1 MSVIAASTLA
11 IVASLLG
18 PVSLA
23 AATDDPDRIWEPPNS
38 PITQTPSIPARDANA
53 RATEAKPRQTAA
65 KAAERRPVEEAS
77 ATVDLVKAQATG
89 RTQAAG
95 LPVWLAPADP
105 TAPRTATASG
115 SVHVT
120 QLSSKDAAAAG
131 VDGLL
136 VKLEPKDVKGSGK
149 VQVALDI
156 SALDAAGAGSFSQ
169 RGRLVLLPSCAL
181 TTPNVQA
188 CRTKTPVDT
197 HLDADRKQVVA
208 DVDLSARTAAAPQ
221 PFAAASAQSGTGP
234 MLLAQDT
241 TASGGGGDY
250 KASGLD
256 PSAGWSAGGSSG
268 AMTYAYG
275 VQSPSTL
282 GGQVP
287 AVSLNYN
294 SSSVDGKTSATNS
307 QASWIGDGWD
317 YTPGFIER
325 SYKPC
330 DKAGIA
336 GSGDLC
342 WAGQN
347 ATMSLGGHSGQLV
360 RDDTSGVWR
369 LKDDDGTK
377 IEFRTGASN
386 GAENGEY
393 VKVTDTSGN
402 AYYFGAN
409 HLPAADGSAVTGTG
423 PATNSVSTVPVYSP
437 AAGDPCNAKTWCQ
450 MAQRWGLD
458 YIVDAHGNLVT
469 VTWSP
474 ESNSYS
480 RGGGQNNGTGTLTT
494 YVRANLPARIA
505 YGQLLSEQLAAG
517 GTLEPAARIDFKTAE
532 RCLADASFD
541 CDPAKRTVANK
552 LKWPDVPVDQECTSG
567 QTCTNVS
574 PTFFTA
580 RRLVGI
586 DTAVRS
592 NNTWKDVDSY
602 VLTQSFPPTGDAGGE
617 VPLWLDRIQRTGK
630 AATTSSESVPLPPVS
645 FDPTML
651 PNRVDGVASS
661 ANGATFL
668 DNHRPRIEMIHTE
681 TGGTL
686 HVDYELPGCSRLQ
699 NVMPRAED
707 DNDMACFP
715 VRWTPPGSLAGSDP
729 ILDWFNHY
737 RVKSTTVEDLAN
749 TTSKSTVTAYTYG
762 KAAWHRD
769 DSEYTDPKSRT
780 WGDFR
785 GFATVTAV
793 TGADDTPKTKTRT
806 TYLQGLDGDRTRTGT
821 RSVHVADAL
830 GESVTDDDWLSGS
843 VLQSETFDNAGDATA
858 SAVTVN
864 RLTAPYTTATHA
876 KTGSTTLDVPVIARY
891 AGTVSTSTT
900 KDKKTDGSD
909 QVTSTTTTM
918 DPAAGNRVTSAL
930 SKATALPDTC
940 IRTAYATGPDPQR
953 TDLVA
958 ETLQVS
964 GTNACTVKPNSG
976 NTVSGARVLYDGK
989 PYQQADATADP
1000 TTSQVLGSFDG
1011 SGNAGYVTTS
1021 TSTFDSYG
1029 RVATVTDPIS
1039 TDAQHPKGTATTATT
1054 YTVAA
1059 AGELP
1064 TSVTST
1070 APAPGSTGTWKTVTT
1085 LDPRRNL
1092 PLTVTNPNGK
1102 ISSEAYDA
1110 LGRLTGVWQPG
1121 RATTTSAN
1129 IAYTYTLDPDRK
1141 VPAYVTTSS
1150 LTSDTT
1156 PPTYHRSIAVMD
1168 GLGRIRQTQENAV
1181 GTGTYTGRLV
1191 SDTLYDSHGRA
1202 YKTNAPWYNSSAPS
1216 GTLVNPDTAPGQSA
1230 DDVIPSQTVLTFDG
1244 RGRTVASTFRSMGA
1258 DQWST
1263 TTAYPGADRVDTTPP
1278 KGSAPT
1284 TTITDARGR
1293 TGELWQYGTA
1303 APTGQAAD
1311 ATITRYTY
1319 TVDGKP
1325 LTRKDAAG
1333 NTWSYEYDQRGRQT
1347 KATDPDSG
1355 VSLQTWDDAGRLT
1368 SNTDARNTT
1377 LSYTYDLIGRKTG
1390 VFSGGTAG
1398 ANKLAAWT
1406 FDTATNGKGKPA
1418 SSTRYTSGVGGP
1430 AYTTAVTGYDSA
1442 NHPTGTTIT
1451 IPGTEV
1457 GQAAGTTFTYT
1468 TSSTYDQITGNVQN
1482 TQLPAVGDL
1491 PKEEI
1496 GYSYGI
1502 DGILQSYSGLVWYP
1516 GQTNTSVV
1524 YDRQSQVDAFGRPT
1538 STVVNPYGTQ
1548 VVART
1553 VYDQATGQT
1562 LSQSVDR
1569 QTQTAAPT
1577 QLTAYTYNPAG
1588 RVTSI
1593 TDTPDNAPA
1602 LADRQC
1608 FTYDALGRLTT
1619 AWTDK
1624 GGITTPAAAEH
1635 KVLSQ
1640 GACTNTT
1647 PTSGAVAPA
1656 TNTVG
1661 GGNPYW
1667 QDYTY
1672 DVTGNRTSLTDHA
1685 VGSSAPVV
1693 LNPSQVTQ
1701 IAAASDAG
1709 QSWGVALA
1717 NGKLWTSRQNADGTW
1732 GLYTDLMAQAGP
1744 LSSVTSVSAAVSN
1757 GQLQVMAVAGGK
1769 IWHTLRKADGTWQ
1782 AWGDVFSVVGTLASP
1797 SQLALTST
1805 SSGLEVLTFSGGKL
1819 WHTLR
1824 KADGTWQTQGWG
1836 DVFSVVGTLSS
1847 PTQMAAAAT
1856 GSGLEI
1862 GVAAGGKLWH
1872 TVRASSGTWQAQGWG
1887 DVYSVTGAL
1896 TGAQT
1901 GAGQLAL
1908 ANTTAGLQVVNLAS
1922 GKPWHVIRN
1931 SAGQWTTWADV
1942 TTTAGAVP
1950 ALTTIGAVGYGTD
1963 LKLLGAGSG
1972 KIDYSKRNDSSSTW
1986 SPWTQL
1992 AQTATANTTTT
2003 STYPTAG
2010 TVNTPSGSA
2019 GTGGAHAL
2027 LGTSSTGPAGSSSAG
2042 LKYDAAGNTTEIAD
2056 TSGKTTYTWNA
2067 EGRLAKTSQADG
2079 DTTYLYDADGN
2090 QLIRRNPGGKI
2101 TISLGAD
2108 EATYDLTTKKLSGT
2122 RYYPMPNGITAVRT
2136 GSSTTLSFQISDH
2149 HGTGTLAID
2158 SATLQVARRPSDPF
2172 GNPRGTQP
2180 TTWAGDHGFVGG
2192 TKDETTGLTNL
2203 GAREY
2208 QPLLG
2213 RFLNPDPLLR
2223 VTDPQQWN
2231 GYAYSNNDPVSSS
2244 DPTGLFNAAQTDG
2257 GGATGTADSDV
2268 PENSSPSDAQS
2279 ANTNK
2284 TKVKKKTFW
2293 NKVTDWGYHHGGAVL
2308 GAVVEGVT
2316 YAGCWAGATAGA
2328 AETGGTSLL
2337 AAAAGCGAASAAV
2350 GAWTTNM
2357 LTPGAD
2363 HSLGGVATDM
2373 AVAATVGAL
2382 FSAGSHAASEV
2393 ITPLVRKV
2401 IGGAADEAAA
2411 AGRAASKS
2419 SGGCPTPN
2427 SFPAGTLVLLA
2438 DGTTKPIDQ
2447 LAQGDQVTATDPET
2461 DTTTAET
2468 VTNTF
2473 TTPDDQEFTHL
2484 TLTTGEGPAPLT
2496 TLTSTQHHP
2505 FWDVT
2510 TGKWTDAAELKTGDK
2525 VRTATGNTM
2534 TVLEVTNYLTDPTTA
2549 YNLTV
2554 ADLHTYYVL
2563 AGTTPVLVHNS
2574 CGPVKNSKAD
2584 DLPFEQMA
2592 ADFEG
2597 VAKISAGT
2605 PEFTQ
2610 AAAGNGSYLWTVG
2623 EGGELNMVRSS
2634 PGIHHTI
2641 ASGGEP
2647 VMAAGQVTFN
2657 GGRVTSFDNMTG
2669 HYTPT
2674 PECACV
2680 FIQRGVDAFAAQ
2692 GVRIPLNAIR
2702 DYGGMAP

>member
-1 MSVIAASTLA
+1 M
-11 IVASLLG
+11 
-18 PVSLA
+18 
-23 AATDDPDRIWEPPNS
+23 
-38 PITQTPSIPARDANA
+38 
-53 RATEAKPRQTAA
+53 
-65 KAAERRPVEEAS
+65 ERKEVKEAS
-77 ATVDLVKAQATG
+77 ATIDLAKARSADRVQAT
-89 RTQAAG
+89 G

-105 TAPRTATASG
+105 MAPRVEAASG
-115 SVHVT
+115 SVDVT
-120 QLSSKDAAAAG
+120 QLSSKAAAAAG

-136 VKLEPKDVKGSGK
+136 VKLEPKNVKDAGK
-149 VQVALDI
+149 VQVALDV
-156 SALDAAGAGSFSQ
+156 SALDAASAGAFSQ

-181 TTPNVQA
+181 TTPDVQA
-188 CRTKTPVDT
+188 CRTKTPVAA
-197 HLDADRKQVVA
+197 HVDADRKQVVA
-208 DVDLSARTAAAPQ
+208 DVDLSARATPSSQSA
-221 PFAAASAQSGTGP
+221 FAATGAQSGAGP

-250 KASGLD
+250 KASDLN
-256 PSAGWSAGGSSG
+256 PSAGWSAGSSSG
-268 AMTYAYG
+268 GMTYSYA

-287 AVSLNYN
+287 AVSFGYD

-325 SYKPC
+325 TYKPC

-336 GSGDLC
+336 DSGDLC

-360 RDDTSGVWR
+360 RDDNSGVWR

-409 HLPAADGSAVTGTG
+409 HLPAADGSGVTGTG

-474 ESNSYS
+474 ETNSYS
-480 RGGGQNNGTGTLTT
+480 RGGGQNKGTGTRTA

-505 YGQLLSEQLAAG
+505 YGQLLGEQLAAG
-517 GTLEPAARIDFKTAE
+517 GTLEPAARIDFTTAE
-532 RCLADASFD
+532 RCLADESFD

-552 LKWPDVPVDQECTSG
+552 LKWPDVPVDQECKSDG
-567 QTCTNVS
+567 ACTNVS
-574 PTFFTA
+574 PTFFTT

-592 NNTWKDVDSY
+592 NNTWKNVDSY

-630 AATTSSESVPLPPVS
+630 ASTADSPSVPLPPVS
-645 FDPTML
+645 FGYQML

-668 DNHRPRIEMIHTE
+668 DNHRPRISTIQTE

-715 VRWTPPGSLAGSDP
+715 VRWTPPGSLAGADP

-737 RVKSTTVEDLAN
+737 RVKSTTVEDLAG
-749 TTSKSTVTAYTYG
+749 TSSKLTVTAYTYG

-806 TYLQGLDGDRTRTGT
+806 TYLQGMDGDRTRTGS
-821 RSVHVADAL
+821 RSVRVADAL
-830 GESVTDDDWLSGS
+830 GETVTDDDWLSGN
-843 VLQSETFDNAGDATA
+843 VLQNETFDNAGDTA
-858 SAVTVN
+858 AAAVTVN
-864 RLTAPYTTATHA
+864 RLTQPSSTATHA
-876 KTGSTTLDVPVIARY
+876 KTGNTTLDVPLVARY
-891 AGTVSTSTT
+891 PGTVSTSTT
-900 KDKKTDGSD
+900 KEKKTDGSD

-918 DPAAGNRVTSAL
+918 DPAANNRVTSVL
-930 SKATALPDTC
+930 GRATGLPDTC
-940 IRTAYATGPDPQR
+940 VRTTYATGPDPQR

-958 ETLQVS
+958 ETLMVS
-964 GTNACTVKPNSG
+964 GTDACTAKPAAG
-976 NTVSGARVLYDGK
+976 NTVSGARAFYDGK
-989 PYQQADATADP
+989 PYQQAGATADP
-1000 TTSQVLGSFDG
+1000 TSSQVLGSFDG
-1011 SGNAGYVTTS
+1011 TGNAGYVATS
-1021 TSTFDSYG
+1021 TSTFDAYG
-1029 RVATVTDPIS
+1029 RVATVTDPLS
-1039 TDAQHPKGTATTATT
+1039 TDAQHPKGTATTTTT

-1070 APAPGSTGTWKTVTT
+1070 SPAPGSTGTWKTVTT

-1092 PLTVTNPNGK
+1092 PLSVTDLNGK
-1102 ISSEAYDA
+1102 TTNEAYDA
-1110 LGRLTGVWQPG
+1110 LGRLTAVWQPG
-1121 RATTTSAN
+1121 RATTVPAN
-1129 IAYTYTLDPDRK
+1129 LTYAYTLDPDRK
-1141 VPAYVTTSS
+1141 VPAYVTSSS

-1156 PPTYHRSIAVMD
+1156 PPTYHRSIEIMD
-1168 GLGRIRQTQENAV
+1168 GLGRTRQTQENAV
-1181 GTGTYTGRLV
+1181 GTGTYTGRLI

-1216 GTLVNPDTAPGQSA
+1216 GTLVVPDTTPDAA
-1230 DDVIPSQTVLTFDG
+1230 DAAIPSQTVLAFDG
-1244 RGRTVASTFRSMGA
+1244 RGRTVTSTFRSMGA

-1284 TTITDARGR
+1284 TTVTDARGR

-1303 APTGQAAD
+1303 TPTGQAAD

-1355 VSLQTWDDAGRLT
+1355 VSLQTWDDAGHLT
-1368 SNTDARNTT
+1368 SATDARNTT

-1390 VFSGGTAG
+1390 SFQGGTG
-1398 ANKLAAWT
+1398 AANQLAAWT
-1406 FDTATNGKGKPA
+1406 FDTVTNGKGKPA
-1418 SSTRYTSGVGGP
+1418 SSTRYTSGAGGP
-1430 AYTTAVTGYDSA
+1430 AYTTAVTGYDDA
-1442 NHPTGTTIT
+1442 YRATGTTIT

-1468 TSSTYDQITGNVQN
+1468 TSSTYDRVTGNVQ
-1482 TQLPAVGDL
+1482 TTKLPAVGDL
-1491 PKEEI
+1491 PSEEL

-1502 DGILQSYSGLVWYP
+1502 DGILQGYGGLV
-1516 GQTNTSVV
+1516 T
-1524 YDRQSQVDAFGRPT
+1524 YDRQTQVDAFGRPT

-1569 QTQTAAPT
+1569 QTQAAAPT

-1608 FTYDALGRLTT
+1608 FSYDALGRLTT

-1624 GGITTPAAAEH
+1624 GGITTPAAGEH
-1635 KVLSQ
+1635 KALSQ

-1672 DVTGNRTSLTDHA
+1672 DVTGNRTSRTDHA

-1693 LNPSQVTQ
+1693 LNPSQITQ

-1717 NGKLWTSRQNADGTW
+1717 DGKVWTSRQNADGTW

-1769 IWHTLRKADGTWQ
+1769 LWHTLRKADGTWQ
-1782 AWGDVFSVVGTLASP
+1782 AWGDVSSVVGALASP
-1797 SQLALTST
+1797 SQLALTAT

-1824 KADGTWQTQGWG
+1824 RADGTWQTQGWG
-1836 DVFSVVGTLSS
+1836 DVFSVVGTLSN

-1862 GVAAGGKLWH
+1862 GVSAGGKLWH
-1872 TVRASSGTWQAQGWG
+1872 TVRRADGTWQTQGWG

-1942 TTTAGAVP
+1942 TSTAGAVP

-1992 AQTATANTTTT
+1992 LQTATANTTTT
-2003 STYPTAG
+2003 STYPAAG
-2010 TVNTPSGSA
+2010 TANTPTGGGA

-2027 LGTSSTGPAGSSSAG
+2027 LGASSTGPSGVSSAN

-2056 TSGKTTYTWNA
+2056 TSGKTTYTWNS
-2067 EGRLAKTSQADG
+2067 EGRLAKTSQAAG

-2108 EATYDLTTKKLSGT
+2108 EATYDLTTKTLSGT

-2136 GSSTTLSFQISDH
+2136 GSAPTLSFQISDH
-2149 HGTGTLAID
+2149 HGTGTLAVD

-2192 TKDETTGLTNL
+2192 TKDDTTGLTNL

-2213 RFLNPDPLLR
+2213 RFLSPDPLLGPA
-2223 VTDPQQWN
+2223 DPQQWN

-2244 DPTGLFNAAQTDG
+2244 DPTGLFHAALTDG
-2257 GGATGTADSDV
+2257 GGSGDVVTDDSTPDTS
-2268 PENSSPSDAQS
+2268 SSPVAAQS
-2279 ANTNK
+2279 DNSNK
-2284 TKVKKKTFW
+2284 TKVKKKSFW
-2293 NKVTDWGYHHGGAVL
+2293 GKVADWGYHHGGEVL
-2308 GAVVEGVT
+2308 GAALETVT
-2316 YAGCWAGATAGA
+2316 YAGCWVGATAGA
-2328 AETGGTSLL
+2328 PETGGTSLL
-2337 AAAAGCGAASAAV
+2337 AAAAGCGAASAAI
-2350 GAWTTNM
+2350 GAWTTNI

-2373 AVAATVGAL
+2373 AVAASVGAL
-2382 FSAGSHAASEV
+2382 FSAGSHAAGEL
-2393 ITPLVRKV
+2393 IAPLVRKV
-2401 IGGAADEAAA
+2401 IGGAADEATAL
-2411 AGRAASKS
+2411 GRAGAEPEP
-2419 SGGCPTPN
+2419 SGGCPN
-2427 SFPAGTLVLLA
+2427 SFPAGTPVLLA
-2438 DGTTKPIDQ
+2438 DGTAKPIDQ

-2461 DTTTAET
+2461 DTTSAET

-2473 TTPDDQEFTHL
+2473 TTPDDQEFTTL
-2484 TLTTGEGPAPLT
+2484 TLTTGEGPAPLH

-2510 TGKWTDAAELKTGDK
+2510 TGQWTDAAELKASDK
-2525 VRTATGNTM
+2525 VRTDTGSTV
-2534 TVLEVTNYLTDPTTA
+2534 TVLKVTNYLTAPTTA

-2563 AGTTPVLVHNS
+2563 AGTTPVLVHNTS
-2574 CGPVKNSKAD
+2574 PVGPGCATGKAPRTPDGKFSKRNGEPGTDGSLDERTVLDQLELDGAPVIRGQVYARVPGFPLRKYDGAVQIDGRWLGVETKGGTSPLTPPQRVFDNWLNTPGNS
-2584 DLPFEQMA
+2584 
-2592 ADFEG
+2592 
-2597 VAKISAGT
+2597 VT
-2605 PEFTQ
+2605 T
-2610 AAAGNGSYLWTVG
+2610 
-2623 EGGELNMVRSS
+2623 
-2634 PGIHHTI
+2634 
-2641 ASGGEP
+2641 SGGITLE
-2647 VMAAGQVTFN
+2647 GTFN
-2657 GGRVTSFDNMTG
+2657 AWVPR
-2669 HYTPT
+2669 
-2674 PECACV
+2674 
-2680 FIQRGVDAFAAQ
+2680 
-2692 GVRIPLNAIR
+2692 
-2702 DYGGMAP
+2702 

>member
-1 MSVIAASTLA
+1 M
-11 IVASLLG
+11 
-18 PVSLA
+18 SLA
-23 AATDDPDRIWEPPNS
+23 AAADDSNKIWEPPDS
-38 PITQTPSIPARDANA
+38 PITLTPSIPVRDAGVHA
-53 RATEAKPRQTAA
+53 ADDGKQRQVAA
-65 KAAERRPVEEAS
+65 KAVERKEVKETS
-77 ATVDLVKAQATG
+77 ATIDLAKARSAARVQAT
-89 RTQAAG
+89 G

-105 TAPRTATASG
+105 MAPRVEAASG
-115 SVHVT
+115 SVDVT
-120 QLSSKDAAAAG
+120 QLSSKAAGAAG

-136 VKLEPKDVKGSGK
+136 VKLEPKNVKGADK
-149 VQVALDI
+149 VQVALDV
-156 SALDAAGAGSFSQ
+156 SALDAASAGAFSQ

-188 CRTKTPVDT
+188 CRTKTPVAA
-197 HLDADRKQVVA
+197 HMDADRKQVLV
-208 DVDLSARTAAAPQ
+208 DVDLSAQAAPSPQ
-221 PFAAASAQSGTGP
+221 SAFAATGAQPGAGP
-234 MLLAQDT
+234 VLLAQDT

-250 KASGLD
+250 KASDLN
-256 PSAGWSAGGSSG
+256 PSAGWSAGSSSG
-268 AMTYAYG
+268 GMTYSYA
-275 VQSPSTL
+275 VQSPPTL
-282 GGQVP
+282 GGQIP
-287 AVSLNYN
+287 TVSLGYN

-325 SYKPC
+325 TYKPC
-330 DKAGIA
+330 DKAGITD
-336 GSGDLC
+336 SGDLC

-360 RDDTSGVWR
+360 RDDNSGVWR

-409 HLPAADGSAVTGTG
+409 HLPAADGSGVTGTG

-474 ESNSYS
+474 ETNSYS
-480 RGGGQNNGTGTLTT
+480 RGGGQNKGTGTRTA

-505 YGQLLSEQLAAG
+505 YGQLLGEQLAAG

-532 RCLADASFD
+532 RCLADESFD

-552 LKWPDVPVDQECTSG
+552 LKWPDVPVDQECKADG
-567 QTCTNVS
+567 ACTNVG
-574 PTFFTA
+574 PTFFTT

-630 AATTSSESVPLPPVS
+630 ASTADSPSVPLPPVS
-645 FDPTML
+645 FGYQML

-668 DNHRPRIEMIHTE
+668 DNHRPRIDMIQTE

-737 RVKSTTVEDLAN
+737 RVKAIYTEDLTGTAN
-749 TTSKSTVTAYTYG
+749 KDTVTAYTYG

-780 WGDFR
+780 WNDFR
-785 GFATVTAV
+785 GFATVTASV
-793 TGADDTPKTKTRT
+793 GSNDSPQTKTRT
-806 TYLQGLDGDRTRTGT
+806 TYLQGMNGDRTRTGT
-821 RSVHVADAL
+821 RSVTVADVL
-830 GESVTDDDWLSGS
+830 GESVTDDDWLSGQ
-843 VLQSETFDNAGDATA
+843 VLQSETFDNAADTAA

-864 RLTAPYTTATHA
+864 RLTAPQSTATHT
-876 KTGSTTLDVPVIARY
+876 KTGSTTLDTPLIARY
-891 AGTVSTSTT
+891 ADTVSTSTT
-900 KDKKTDGSD
+900 KTKKTDGSD
-909 QVTSTTTTM
+909 QVTSTMTTK
-918 DPAAGNRVTSAL
+918 DPAANNRVTSVL
-930 SKATALPDTC
+930 TKATALPDTC
-940 IRTAYATGPDPQR
+940 VRTTYATGPDPQR

-958 ETLQVS
+958 ETLMVS
-964 GTNACTVKPNSG
+964 GTGACTAKPAAG
-976 NTVSGARVLYDGK
+976 NTLSGARAFYDGK
-989 PYQQADATADP
+989 PYQQAGATADP
-1000 TTSQVLGSFDG
+1000 TSSQVLGSFDG
-1011 SGNAGYVTTS
+1011 TGTACYVATS
-1021 TSTFDSYG
+1021 TTTYDTYG
-1029 RVATVTDPIS
+1029 RVANATDLLS
-1039 TDAQHPKGTATTATT
+1039 TDAQHPKGTATTTT
-1054 YTVAA
+1054 AYTVAA

-1070 APAPGSTGTWKTVTT
+1070 SPAPGSTGTWSAVTT

-1092 PLTVTNPNGK
+1092 PTAVTDANGK
-1102 ISSEAYDA
+1102 TVNEAYDA
-1110 LGRLTGVWQPG
+1110 LGRLTEVWLPG
-1121 RATTTSAN
+1121 RATSASAN
-1129 IAYTYTLDPDRK
+1129 LTYAYALDPDRK
-1141 VPAYVTTSS
+1141 VPTYVTSSS

-1156 PPTYHRSIAVMD
+1156 PPTYHRSIAIMD
-1168 GLGRIRQTQENAV
+1168 GLGRVRQTQGNAV
-1181 GTGTYTGRLV
+1181 GTGTYTGRLI

-1202 YKTNAPWYNSSAPS
+1202 YKTNAPWFNSSGPS
-1216 GTLVNPDTAPGQSA
+1216 GALVVPDTAPGQSA
-1230 DDVIPSQTVLTFDG
+1230 DDVIPSQTVLAFDG

-1303 APTGQAAD
+1303 TPTGQAAD

-1347 KATDPDSG
+1347 KATDPDTG
-1355 VSLQTWDDAGRLT
+1355 VSLQTWDDAGHLT
-1368 SNTDARNTT
+1368 STTDARNTT

-1390 VFSGGTAG
+1390 TFQDGTG
-1398 ANKLAAWT
+1398 AANQLAAWT
-1406 FDTATNGKGKPA
+1406 FDTLAKGKPA
-1418 SSTRYTSGVGGP
+1418 SSTRYTSGANGP
-1430 AYTTAVTGYDSA
+1430 TYTTAVTGYD
-1442 NHPTGTTIT
+1442 NGYRPTGTTVT

-1468 TSSTYDQITGNVQN
+1468 TSSTYDQVTGNVQN
-1482 TQLPAVGDL
+1482 TKLPAVGDL
-1491 PKEEI
+1491 PREEL

-1608 FTYDALGRLTT
+1608 FSYDALGRLTT

-1624 GGITTPAAAEH
+1624 GGITTPAAGEH
-1635 KVLSQ
+1635 KALSQ

-1672 DVTGNRTSLTDHA
+1672 DVTGNRTSRTDHA

-1693 LNPSQVTQ
+1693 LNPSQITQ
-1701 IAAASDAG
+1701 TAAAGDAG

-1717 NGKLWTSRQNADGTW
+1717 DGKVWTSRQNADGTW

-1782 AWGDVFSVVGTLASP
+1782 AWGDVSSVVGALASP
-1797 SQLALTST
+1797 SQLALTAT

-1836 DVFSVVGTLSS
+1836 DVFSVVGTLSN

-1862 GVAAGGKLWH
+1862 GISAGGKLWH

-1942 TTTAGAVP
+1942 TSTAGAVP

-1992 AQTATANTTTT
+1992 IQTATPNTTTT
-2003 STYPTAG
+2003 STYPAAG
-2010 TVNTPSGSA
+2010 TANTPTGGGA

-2027 LGTSSTGPAGSSSAG
+2027 LGASSTGPSGVSSAN

-2067 EGRLAKTSQADG
+2067 EGRLAKTSQAAG

-2090 QLIRRNPGGKI
+2090 QLIRRNPGGKT

-2108 EATYDLTTKKLSGT
+2108 EATYDLTTKTLSGT

-2136 GSSTTLSFQISDH
+2136 GSAPALSFQISDH

-2192 TKDETTGLTNL
+2192 TKDDTTGLTNL
-2203 GAREY
+2203 GARQY

-2213 RFLNPDPLLR
+2213 RFLNPDPILGPA
-2223 VTDPQQWN
+2223 DPQQWN
-2231 GYAYSNNDPVSSS
+2231 GYAYSNNNPVSSS
-2244 DPTGLFNAAQTDG
+2244 DPTGLYRVEGQDG
-2257 GGATGTADSDV
+2257 GGDGTLAPGTTGEVPCDQSEACKQWQKEVDEGTKITTAILDQIPQDRLNQFRDHLDLIRRLSPKDWNVPGTLAYAALQKYAENALYGSLTLKDLWDGAKGIAAGLVVSLVGVALCPESGGTGCALAVGAMAGFASQCATNCSDK
-2268 PENSSPSDAQS
+2268 EAL
-2279 ANTNK
+2279 
-2284 TKVKKKTFW
+2284 
-2293 NKVTDWGYHHGGAVL
+2293 VL
-2308 GAVVEGVT
+2308 STV
-2316 YAGCWAGATAGA
+2316 AGA
-2328 AETGGTSLL
+2328 ATSY
-2337 AAAAGCGAASAAV
+2337 AAV
-2350 GAWTTNM
+2350 K
-2357 LTPGAD
+2357 
-2363 HSLGGVATDM
+2363 LGGVGVKTS
-2373 AVAATVGAL
+2373 GCS
-2382 FSAGSHAASEV
+2382 FSPD
-2393 ITPLVRKV
+2393 TP
-2401 IGGAADEAAA
+2401 
-2411 AGRAASKS
+2411 
-2419 SGGCPTPN
+2419 
-2427 SFPAGTLVLLA
+2427 VLLDNGEA
-2438 DGTTKPIDQ
+2438 KPIGNIA
-2447 LAQGDQVTATDPET
+2447 LGDHVEAGDP
-2461 DTTTAET
+2461 
-2468 VTNTF
+2468 
-2473 TTPDDQEFTHL
+2473 
-2484 TLTTGEGPAPLT
+2484 TTGEHVGSREVTALHVNHDDDLIDLT
-2496 TLTSTQHHP
+2496 ISTPDGGSAVVHTTARHP
-2505 FWDVT
+2505 FWDDT
-2510 TGKWTDAAELKTGDK
+2510 QKKWVPAGNLADGDALETSANVHVY
-2525 VRTATGNTM
+2525 VRSIAVVHSAADM
-2534 TVLEVTNYLTDPTTA
+2534 F
-2549 YNLTV
+2549 NLTV

-2563 AGTTPVLVHNS
+2563 AGATPVLVHND
-2574 CGPVKNSKAD
+2574 CGQPVFRGTTTGFSGSPGTQRVGITPTSSD
-2584 DLPFEQMA
+2584 P
-2592 ADFEG
+2592 G
-2597 VAKISAGT
+2597 VATIFATHSEQFGDSVVQIAT
-2605 PEFTQ
+2605 PSDLSGVATYEGYI
-2610 AAAGNGSYLWTVG
+2610 ASEAEVG
-2623 EGGELNMVRSS
+2623 VELS
-2634 PGIHHTI
+2634 PGDFARR
-2641 ASGGEP
+2641 ASIEIPASVARGILGRMGISVPSRIGVEDLSPLLANTPKLTSEQVSQFIGE
-2647 VMAAGQVTFN
+2647 ARA
-2657 GGRVTSFDNMTG
+2657 
-2669 HYTPT
+2669 
-2674 PECACV
+2674 
-2680 FIQRGVDAFAAQ
+2680 
-2692 GVRIPLNAIR
+2692 
-2702 DYGGMAP
+2702 YGG

>member
-1 MSVIAASTLA
+1 M
-11 IVASLLG
+11 
-18 PVSLA
+18 
-23 AATDDPDRIWEPPNS
+23 
-38 PITQTPSIPARDANA
+38 
-53 RATEAKPRQTAA
+53 
-65 KAAERRPVEEAS
+65 
-77 ATVDLVKAQATG
+77 
-89 RTQAAG
+89 
-95 LPVWLAPADP
+95 
-105 TAPRTATASG
+105 
-115 SVHVT
+115 
-120 QLSSKDAAAAG
+120 
-131 VDGLL
+131 
-136 VKLEPKDVKGSGK
+136 
-149 VQVALDI
+149 
-156 SALDAAGAGSFSQ
+156 
-169 RGRLVLLPSCAL
+169 
-181 TTPNVQA
+181 
-188 CRTKTPVDT
+188 
-197 HLDADRKQVVA
+197 
-208 DVDLSARTAAAPQ
+208 
-221 PFAAASAQSGTGP
+221 
-234 MLLAQDT
+234 AQDT

-250 KASGLD
+250 KASSLNG
-256 PSAGWSAGGSSG
+256 SADWSTGGSSG
-268 AMTYAYG
+268 AMTYSYA
-275 VQSPSTL
+275 VQSPPAL
-282 GGQVP
+282 GSKGLSVN
-287 AVSLNYN
+287 LGYD

-325 SYKPC
+325 TYKPC
-330 DKAGIA
+330 DKAGIT

-347 ATMSLGGHSGQLV
+347 ATMSLGSHAGQLV

-409 HLPAADGSAVTGTG
+409 HLPAADGSGVTGTG

-437 AAGDPCNAKTWCQ
+437 AASDPCNTKTWCQ

-574 PTFFTA
+574 PTFFTT

-630 AATTSSESVPLPPVS
+630 AATATSATVLLPPVS
-645 FDPTML
+645 FDYQML

-668 DNHRPRIEMIHTE
+668 DNHRPRIDMIHTE

-737 RVKSTTVEDLAN
+737 RIKSISAEDGQG
-749 TTSKSTVTAYTYG
+749 TGSKQSVTSYQYG
-762 KAAWHRD
+762 KAAWHRE
-769 DSEYTDPKSRT
+769 DSEYIDPKSRT

-793 TGADDTPKTKTRT
+793 TGADDSPKTKTRT
-806 TYLQGLDGDRTRTGT
+806 TYLQGMDGDRTRTGT
-821 RSVHVADAL
+821 RSIHVADAL
-830 GESVTDDDWLSGS
+830 GESVTDDDWLSGQ
-843 VLQSETFDNAGDATA
+843 VLQSETFNNTADTTAAG
-858 SAVTVN
+858 VTVN
-864 RLTAPYTTATHA
+864 RLTAPSQPTATHA
-876 KTGSTTLDVPVIARY
+876 KTGGTTLDVPLIARY
-891 AGTVSTSTT
+891 SGTVATSTT
-900 KDKKTDGSD
+900 KEKKADGSD
-909 QVTSTTTTM
+909 QVTSETATM
-918 DPAAGNRVTSAL
+918 DPAAGNRVTSVL
-930 SKATALPDTC
+930 SKATGLPDVC
-940 IRTAYATGPDPQR
+940 VRTAYATGPDPQR
-953 TDLVA
+953 TDMVA

-964 GTNACTVKPNSG
+964 GTNACTGKPNSG

-989 PYQQADATADP
+989 PYQQAGSTGDP
-1000 TTSQVLGSFDG
+1000 TASQVLDSFDS
-1011 SGNAGYVTTS
+1011 SGNAVYVTTS

-1039 TDAQHPKGTATTATT
+1039 TDAQHPKGTATTTTT

-1064 TSVTST
+1064 TSVTSV

-1092 PLTVTNPNGK
+1092 PLTVTDPNGK
-1102 ISSEAYDA
+1102 ITSTAYDA
-1110 LGRLTGVWQPG
+1110 LGRLTSVWLPG
-1121 RATTTSAN
+1121 RATSKAAN
-1129 IAYTYTLDPDRK
+1129 YTYAYSLDLDRK
-1141 VPAYVTTSS
+1141 ALPYVTTSN

-1156 PPTYHRSIAVMD
+1156 PPTYHRSIAIMD
-1168 GLGRIRQTQENAV
+1168 GLGRTRQTQENAV

-1191 SDTLYDSHGRA
+1191 SDTIYDSHGRA

-1216 GTLVNPDTAPGQSA
+1216 GTLVVPDTTPDAA
-1230 DDVIPSQTVLTFDG
+1230 DASIPSQTVLAFDG
-1244 RGRTVASTFRSMGA
+1244 RGRTVTATFRSMGA

-1263 TTAYPGADRVDTTPP
+1263 TTAFPGVDRTDVTPP
-1278 KGSAPT
+1278 KGAFPATSV
-1284 TTITDARGR
+1284 TDARGM
-1293 TGELWQYGTA
+1293 TKELWQYGTA
-1303 APTGQAAD
+1303 TPTGQAAD

-1347 KATDPDSG
+1347 KATDPDTG

-1368 SNTDARNTT
+1368 STTDARNTT

-1390 VFSGGTAG
+1390 AFSGGTAD
-1398 ANKLAAWT
+1398 ANKLATWT
-1406 FDTATNGKGKPA
+1406 FDTVASGKGRPA

-1430 AYTTAVTGYDSA
+1430 AYTTAVTGYDGA
-1442 NHPTGTTIT
+1442 YRPTGTTVT

-1468 TSSTYDQITGNVQN
+1468 TSSTYDQITGNVQ
-1482 TQLPAVGDL
+1482 TTKLPAVGDL
-1491 PKEEI
+1491 PSEEI

-1502 DGILQSYSGLVWYP
+1502 DGILQGYGGLV
-1516 GQTNTSVV
+1516 T
-1524 YDRQSQVDAFGRPT
+1524 YDRQTQVDAFGRPT

-1624 GGITTPAAAEH
+1624 GGITTPAAAER

-1797 SQLALTST
+1797 SQLALTAT

-1824 KADGTWQTQGWG
+1824 KTDGTWQTQGWG
-1836 DVFSVVGTLSS
+1836 DVFSVVGTLAS

-1992 AQTATANTTTT
+1992 LQTATANTTTT
-2003 STYPTAG
+2003 STYPAAG
-2010 TVNTPSGSA
+2010 TVNTPSGGA

-2027 LGTSSTGPAGSSSAG
+2027 LGASSTGPDGVNSAR

-2067 EGRLAKTSQADG
+2067 EDKLAKTSQADG

-2101 TISLGAD
+2101 TISLGTD
-2108 EATYDLTTKKLSGT
+2108 EATYDLTTKTLSGT

-2158 SATLQVARRPSDPF
+2158 SATLQVTRRPSDPF

-2203 GAREY
+2203 GARQY

-2213 RFLNPDPLLR
+2213 RFVSPDPILDS
-2223 VTDPQQWN
+2223 TSPQQWN
-2231 GYAYSNNDPVSSS
+2231 GYAYSNNDPVNLS
-2244 DPTGLFNAAQTDG
+2244 DSTGLRPDGTCGGFGQCQTPDGNLVREKWTSSNGAWDVDVTKTENAFLYG
-2257 GGATGTADSDV
+2257 I
-2268 PENSSPSDAQS
+2268 EIPSTSIFKKLAN
-2279 ANTNK
+2279 NTNK
-2284 TKVKKKTFW
+2284 QLRGKIKYDHVEFGTVPD
-2293 NKVTDWGYHHGGAVL
+2293 VDYHEYVAAAL
-2308 GAVVEGVT
+2308 NACQKMKECKNT
-2316 YAGCWAGATAGA
+2316 PIFDTLWAGLSDWEIKSLPVYLSFSMGGSLTAGEVAA
-2328 AETGGTSLL
+2328 AE
-2337 AAAAGCGAASAAV
+2337 
-2350 GAWTTNM
+2350 M
-2357 LTPGAD
+2357 
-2363 HSLGGVATDM
+2363 GGVASSLGKNI
-2373 AVAATVGAL
+2373 AP
-2382 FSAGSHAASEV
+2382 E
-2393 ITPLVRKV
+2393 
-2401 IGGAADEAAA
+2401 
-2411 AGRAASKS
+2411 SKIS
-2419 SGGCPTPN
+2419 PCGN
-2427 SFPAGTLVLLA
+2427 SFPPGTLVLLD
-2438 DGTTKPIDQ
+2438 DGTSKAIEEI
-2447 LAQGDQVTATDPET
+2447 AEGDAVIATDPESGW
-2461 DTTTAET
+2461 TAIEKVAAT
-2468 VTNTF
+2468 IY
-2473 TTPDDQEFTHL
+2473 TPDDTEFTEI
-2484 TLTTGEGPAPLT
+2484 TVTDGKTGAIEN
-2496 TLTSTQHHP
+2496 LTSTTHHP
-2505 FWDVT
+2505 YWDQT
-2510 TGKWTDAAELKTGDK
+2510 THRWTDAGDIKVGDELKTVSG
-2525 VRTATGNTM
+2525 TAT
-2534 TVLEVTNYLTDPTTA
+2534 VTSVKSSTTSPRPA

-2554 ADLHTYYVL
+2554 TNLHTYYVL
-2563 AGTTPVLVHNS
+2563 AGNTPVLVHNS
-2574 CGPVKNSKAD
+2574 TPCGPDLDALSKSGMRPDKGKMTRAGREYQKHMNRG
-2584 DLPFEQMA
+2584 DLPVVPGKELDSTGQNLL
-2592 ADFEG
+2592 DD
-2597 VAKISAGT
+2597 ILTSPNTTAGPVT
-2605 PEFTQ
+2605 SGNF
-2610 AAAGNGSYLWTVG
+2610 AGGTRY
-2623 EGGELNMVRSS
+2623 
-2634 PGIHHTI
+2634 
-2641 ASGGEP
+2641 
-2647 VMAAGQVTFN
+2647 VMPDPA
-2657 GGRVTSFDNMTG
+2657 GGRGFGATFDANG
-2669 HYTPT
+2669 DFQY
-2674 PECACV
+2674 
-2680 FIQRGVDAFAAQ
+2680 FGR
-2692 GVRIPLNAIR
+2692 
-2702 DYGGMAP
+2702 Y